1 MAIQSVCVYCGS
13 SPGRSPVYLK
23 AAKDLGTEFGKRGMT
38 LVYGGSG
45 VGLMGEVARSAIA
58 YGGKVIGVIPQALL
72 AQKVAIDGLSDL
84 RVVKDMHERK
94 SVMAELSEGFIA
106 LPGGYGTYEEFF
118 EMLTWLQLGIHSKP
132 CGLLNAGGY
141 YDKLL
146 EFLDHAVDEQFIH
159 EPHRAMILASDQP
172 GALLD
177 QIIKYKHISFNKSEW
192 ALHMTE
198 QSKLPGINLID
209 TKNKT

>member
-1 MAIQSVCVYCGS
+1 MAIESVCVYCGS
-13 SPGRSPVYLK
+13 SPGRSPVYLN
-23 AAKDLGTEFGKRGMT
+23 AAKDLGAEFGQRGIT
-38 LVYGGSG
+38 LVYGGSTI
-45 VGLMGEVARSAIA
+45 GLMGEVARSAIA
-58 YGGKVIGVIPQALL
+58 SGGKVIGVITQALL
-72 AQKVAIDGLSDL
+72 EQKVAFDGLSDL

-94 SVMAELSEGFIA
+94 SVMAELSDGFIA

-132 CGLLNAGGY
+132 CGLLNVGGY

-159 EPHRAMILASDQP
+159 KPHRDLILASDQP

-177 QIIKYKHISFNKSEW
+177 QIINYQHVSFNKTEW

-198 QSKLPGINLID
+198 QSKQ
-209 TKNKT
+209 TE

>member
-13 SPGRSPVYLK
+13 SPGRSPGYLG
-23 AAKDLGTEFGKRGMT
+23 AAKNLGAEVGQRGIT

-58 YGGKVIGVIPQALL
+58 SGGKVIGVITRALA
-72 AQKVAIDGLSDL
+72 AQNIALNGLTELKV
-84 RVVKDMHERK
+84 VHNMHERK
-94 SVMAELSEGFIA
+94 SVMAELADGFIA

-146 EFLDHAVDEQFIH
+146 EFLDHAVEEQFIYD
-159 EPHRAMILASDQP
+159 PHRKMILDSDQP
-172 GALLD
+172 GELLE
-177 QIIKYKHISFNKSEW
+177 QIINYRHVSSNKSEW
-192 ALHMTE
+192 ARHMTE
-198 QSKLPGINLID
+198 QSKRNG
-209 TKNKT
+209 

>member
-13 SPGRSPVYLK
+13 SPGRSPVYLN
-23 AAKDLGTEFGKRGMT
+23 AAKDLGAEFGKRGLT

-58 YGGKVIGVIPQALL
+58 SGGKVIGVITQALL
-72 AQKVAIDGLSDL
+72 EQNVAFDGLFEL

-132 CGLLNAGGY
+132 CGLLNVDGY

-159 EPHRAMILASDQP
+159 KPHRSMILASDQP
-172 GALLD
+172 GALFD
-177 QIIKYKHISFNKSEW
+177 QIINYQHVSFNKSEW

-198 QSKLPGINLID
+198 RSKQ
-209 TKNKT
+209 TE

>member
-1 MAIQSVCVYCGS
+1 MAIESVCVYCGS
-13 SPGRSPVYLK
+13 SPGRTPVYLN
-23 AAKDLGTEFGKRGMT
+23 AAKELGAEFGRRGIT

-58 YGGKVIGVIPQALL
+58 SGGKVIGVITQALL
-72 AQKVAIDGLSDL
+72 EQKVAFDGLTEL

-94 SVMAELSEGFIA
+94 SVMSELSNGFIA

-118 EMLTWLQLGIHSKP
+118 EMLTWLQLGIHSKA
-132 CGLLNAGGY
+132 CGLLNVDNY

-159 EPHRAMILASDQP
+159 EPNRAMILASDKP

-177 QIIKYKHISFNKSEW
+177 QILNYQHVGFNKTEW
-192 ALHMTE
+192 ALRMTE
-198 QSKLPGINLID
+198 QSKQ
-209 TKNKT
+209 TE

>member
-13 SPGRSPVYLK
+13 SPGRSPVYLN
-23 AAKDLGTEFGKRGMT
+23 AAKDLGAEFGKRGIT

-58 YGGKVIGVIPQALL
+58 SGGKVIGVITQALL
-72 AQKVAIDGLSDL
+72 EQNVAFDGLFEL

-132 CGLLNAGGY
+132 CGLLNVDGY

-159 EPHRAMILASDQP
+159 KPHRALILASDQP
-172 GALLD
+172 GAL
-177 QIIKYKHISFNKSEW
+177 I
-192 ALHMTE
+192 
-198 QSKLPGINLID
+198 
-209 TKNKT
+209 

>member
-13 SPGRSPVYLK
+13 SPGRSPVYLG
-23 AAKDLGTEFGKRGMT
+23 AAKNLGAEFGKRGIT

-58 YGGKVIGVIPQALL
+58 SGGKVIGVITQALA
-72 AQKVAIDGLSDL
+72 AQNVAFDGLAEL
-84 RVVKDMHERK
+84 QIVKDMHERK
-94 SVMAELSEGFIA
+94 SAMAGLSDGFIA
-106 LPGGYGTYEEFF
+106 LPGGYGTFEEFF

-146 EFLDHAVDEQFIH
+146 EFLDHAVEEEFIH
-159 EPHRAMILASDQP
+159 KPHRKLILASDQP
-172 GALLD
+172 DVLLD
-177 QIIKYKHISFNKSEW
+177 QIINYKHVRFDKTEW
-192 ALHMTE
+192 ALRLSE
-198 QSKLPGINLID
+198 QKRLIE
-209 TKNKT
+209 